1 MSVMSVLLCLLCLI
15 MYATINLKTSKSK
28 MNTGKNIILSDK
40 SYEKQKETGK
50 NTKNTTQI
58 QSLCLFSAST
68 CVKQNIV
75 TKK

>member
-28 MNTGKNIILSDK
+28 MNTGKNFILSDK

-58 QSLCLFSAST
+58 QSLYLFSAST

-75 TKK
+75 TIK

>member
-1 MSVMSVLLCLLCLI
+1 MSVMSILLCLLCLI
-15 MYATINLKTSKSK
+15 LYATINLKTSKSK

-50 NTKNTTQI
+50 NTKNTIQI
-58 QSLCLFSAST
+58 QSLCLFSTST

-75 TKK
+75 TIK